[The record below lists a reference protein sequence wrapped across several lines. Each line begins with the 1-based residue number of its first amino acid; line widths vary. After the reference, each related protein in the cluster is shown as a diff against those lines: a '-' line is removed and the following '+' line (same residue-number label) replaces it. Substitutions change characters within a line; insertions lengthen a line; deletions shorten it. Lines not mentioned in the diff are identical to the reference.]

1 MKLKTG
7 DGHLIYG
14 ILNVPKRQSARLIV
28 FVNGLTGH
36 KNEHIF
42 YNAAR
47 FFSRHGL
54 NTFRFDL
61 YTGEKGGRLLSSCSV
76 RTHAADLDTVLR
88 HFRKKFN
95 NISVVG
101 HSLGGPTILCANTR
115 LMDSIVLWDSSDMA
129 SLDDVTDGQE
139 RKLRYNKSLHAY
151 IFDWGTEFV
160 MSKKMAREFGSL
172 NPVNLVRN
180 IHKPLKVI
188 YAEKGNVSA
197 GKNYFKMANSPK
209 DLVMIKRA
217 GHTFD
222 EEGTEER
229 LFQESLKW
237 IKKF

>member
-1 MKLKTG
+1 
-7 DGHLIYG
+7 
-14 ILNVPKRQSARLIV
+14 
-28 FVNGLTGH
+28 
-36 KNEHIF
+36 
-42 YNAAR
+42 
-47 FFSRHGL
+47 
-54 NTFRFDL
+54 
-61 YTGEKGGRLLSSCSV
+61 
-76 RTHAADLDTVLR
+76 
-88 HFRKKFN
+88 
-95 NISVVG
+95 
-101 HSLGGPTILCANTR
+101 
-115 LMDSIVLWDSSDMA
+115 
-129 SLDDVTDGQE
+129 
-139 RKLRYNKSLHAY
+139 
-151 IFDWGTEFV
+151 
-160 MSKKMAREFGSL
+160 MSTGSL